1 MKFYSILD
9 KTHKATFAEAMN
21 NGLAPNR
28 GLYFPE
34 NIPEYSNEFFEKLGE
49 LSLHDLATEVLAP
62 YVESDINKEQLAEIT
77 KDVFDFDIPLVEV
90 EDDIFAVELFHGPTL
105 AFKDIGARFL
115 SRSVGLLN
123 KNKNIRVLVATSGD
137 TGSAVA
143 NGFLGVEGTEV
154 VVLYPKGKVSEL
166 QQKQFAS
173 LGQNIVPI
181 AIEGTFDDCQ
191 ALVKQAFTDEELNS
205 KMNLT
210 SANSIN
216 VARWIPQSVY
226 YYWAVGQLPQN
237 NKPTAICVPSGNL
250 GNITSGLLAKKTGL
264 QVDKFIAASNKNDI
278 LPSFLSTGKYEP
290 RPTEL
295 TIANAMDVGDPNN
308 FPRLLELYGNNIDQI
323 KEEILGF
330 SYSDSDIKKLIIDCY
345 KNNEYLLDP
354 HGATGFGSVKAFK
367 KDNDYNCLFLETAH
381 PGKFNTTVEDIIKE
395 KVILPAKLEAFNK
408 REIKSQTMSKDFK
421 VFKDFLMDQD

>member
-1 MKFYSILD
+1 MNFYSIND
-9 KTHKATFAEAMN
+9 KTHKVTFAEAMN

-28 GLYFPE
+28 GLYYPE
-34 NIPEYSNEFFEKLGE
+34 QVPRFSAEFFDLLGE
-49 LSLHDLATEVLAP
+49 LSLPELAAEIIAP
-62 YVESDINKEQLAEIT
+62 YVESDINKEQLDNIT
-77 KDVFDFDIPLVEV
+77 KEVFDFDIPIIEV
-90 EDDIFAVELFHGPTL
+90 EEDIYSLELFHGPTL

-154 VVLYPKGKVSEL
+154 IVLYPKGKVSEL

-191 ALVKQAFTDEELNS
+191 TLVKQAFDDKDLNA

-226 YYWAVGQLPQN
+226 YYWAVGHLPQN
-237 NKPTAICVPSGNL
+237 GKPSAFCVPSGNL
-250 GNITSGLLAKKTGL
+250 GNITAGLLAKKTGL
-264 QVDKFIAASNKNDI
+264 AINHFIAASNKNDI
-278 LPSFLSTGKYEP
+278 LPSFLQSGKYEP

-295 TIANAMDVGDPNN
+295 SIANAMDVGDPNN
-308 FPRLLELYGNNIDQI
+308 FPRLLEIYNNDIDAI
-323 KEEILGF
+323 KADITGY
-330 SYSDSDIKKLIIDCY
+330 SYSDDEIKQLIIDCY
-345 KNNEYLLDP
+345 KTNDYLLDP
-354 HGATGFGSVKAFK
+354 HGATGFGSVKKFK

-408 REIKSQTMSKDFK
+408 REITSQTMGKDFEG
-421 VFKDFLMDQD
+421 FKDFLMNS